1 MISTGRPSWAST
13 TARLAAVAVL
23 PSPAIAEVTATS
35 LSSRALD
42 SSSAVRSD
50 R

>member
-1 MISTGRPSWAST
+1 
-13 TARLAAVAVL
+13 LAAVAVL
-23 PSPAIAEVTATS
+23 PSPIAAEVTATTWS
-35 LSSRALD
+35 LRVLD